1 MKASIHHSTEGMEL
15 DLKIFLICS
24 GFFAAMGGFSF
35 LLNSILLKFARTL
48 GIRDKGDIVRWAS
61 TSKPALGGITF
72 YIVFLI
78 SFIFHGLFFPSSD
91 ILHNVA
97 ALGLLGTG
105 SLAFLMGLADDAYNT
120 RPFLKFLVQVG
131 CALMMISTGTLID
144 IFDTAWMNQLLTVTW
159 VVGIMNS
166 INMLDNMDGIS
177 TITSLFIFLIGVI
190 FISLHQDYSRPEFFI
205 LLGLMASLS
214 AFLFFN
220 WSPSRMYMG
229 DTGSQF
235 LGLILAFVGIHYFW
249 NSSLINDMSSPGQQV
264 SILAI
269 GFLLPLVDTTIVSI
283 NRLLRG
289 QSPFIGGKD
298 HTTHNLGYLG
308 LSDSQVALAFTA
320 ISAFNALI
328 CFFMFRFVEAWTTS
342 LTLFC
347 VLYCLTIFV
356 VLFLLCY
363 RQRSLYKD

>member
-1 MKASIHHSTEGMEL
+1 METG
-15 DLKIFLICS
+15 LKIFLICAA
-24 GFFAAMGGFSF
+24 FFVAVSAFSF
-35 LLNSILLKFARTL
+35 LLNSILLKFAKTL
-48 GIRDKGDIVRWAS
+48 GIRDKKDIVRWAS
-61 TSKPALGGITF
+61 TTKPALGGITF
-72 YIVFLI
+72 YIIFLI
-78 SFIFHGLFFPSSD
+78 SFIFHGLFFSSQD
-91 ILHNVA
+91 IMHNMA

-120 RPFLKFLVQVG
+120 RPFLKFIVQVA
-131 CALMMISTGTLID
+131 CALIMISSGTVINL
-144 IFDTAWMNQLLTVTW
+144 FETAWLNQLLTVLW

-177 TITSLFIFLIGVI
+177 TITSLLIFLIAIV
-190 FISLHQDYSRPEFFI
+190 FIALHQDFSRPEFFI
-205 LLGLMASLS
+205 LLGMVASLC

-235 LGLILAFVGIHYFW
+235 LGLILAFIGVQFFW
-249 NSSLINDMSSPGQQV
+249 NSTLLNGLSSPGQQV

-283 NRLLRG
+283 NRIIRG
-289 QSPFIGGKD
+289 QSPFIGGRD

-308 LSDSQVALAFTA
+308 LSDSQVGLTFAAVSL
-320 ISAFNALI
+320 INGLI
-328 CFFMFRFVEAWTTS
+328 CFFIFRFVETWTTS

-356 VLFLLCY
+356 ALFLLCF
-363 RQRSLYKD
+363 RQRELYKD